1 MICTILVIKHNTLTT
16 LTSHYIYFI
25 IHLLGMTFITHN
37 VISTILLL
45 SYDKDN
51 ILEHHFLFDQPHQ
64 LELLYIPIF
73 RYCIIIAY
81 LHISKQT
88 FSSYKYIYL
97 KLHKNKRIFSYRVTS
112 VKDIDCLKIR
122 WHCRF
127 TLQILHVDKG
137 SQKIDIDTNFTTN
150 WESNQSS

>member
-1 MICTILVIKHNTLTT
+1 MIWTIKVSIWRDHMICIMHHSCESVIKHNTLTT

-37 VISTILLL
+37 AISTILLL

-51 ILEHHFLFDQPHQ
+51 ILEHQ

-73 RYCIIIAY
+73 RYCIIITY
-81 LHISKQT
+81 LHISKQK

-97 KLHKNKRIFSYRVTS
+97 KLHKNKRIFSYWVTS

-127 TLQILHVDKG
+127 TLQILHVDNGVTK
-137 SQKIDIDTNFTTN
+137 N
-150 WESNQSS
+150 WHRY